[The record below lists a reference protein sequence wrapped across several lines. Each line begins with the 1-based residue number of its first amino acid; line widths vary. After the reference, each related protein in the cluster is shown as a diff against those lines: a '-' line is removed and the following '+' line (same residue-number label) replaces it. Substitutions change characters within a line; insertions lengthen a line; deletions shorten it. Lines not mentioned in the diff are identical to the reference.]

1 MKKILETFKSL
12 YTCEDS
18 GKTHL
23 TLALMF
29 LLPSLLGASIQF
41 LDKDFAEFQ
50 TSVIIMA
57 LIFAVLSIIPILFL
71 IGYYLR
77 FVNQRLSGE
86 KGIPTIDWGSV
97 TRGAK
102 AIPLYLVWALYV
114 AIPFLVYF
122 FILVAVFGGLFLVG
136 GANTLSL
143 ILSFFILMVGAF
155 LALIPVFIITPFIM
169 EVYFM
174 YCENFEYHKTLFNPL
189 LPFKFMKKAFK
200 DSMLVALKYLAVS
213 LVVNTA
219 FQFIIGL
226 LFLIIILLLFLIII
240 LFGAGIVICLK
251 ASTFDSSPLFI
262 SLVILIS
269 GLFGMFSAYASQ
281 IVGFAYSDNLIEVY
295 KEKIMSTNEELVS
308 ETQNETSEAE

>member
-57 LIFAVLSIIPILFL
+57 LIFAALSIIPILFL
-71 IGYYLR
+71 IGYYLK

-213 LVVNTA
+213 LVVK
-219 FQFIIGL
+219 
-226 LFLIIILLLFLIII
+226 I
-240 LFGAGIVICLK
+240 LFGAGIVIFLK

-262 SLVILIS
+262 SLVVLIS

-308 ETQNETSEAE
+308 ETQNEISEAE

>member
-29 LLPSLLGASIQF
+29 LLPSLLCVSIQF

-102 AIPLYLVWALYV
+102 AIPLYLAWALYV

-174 YCENFEYHKTLFNPL
+174 YCENIEYHKTLFNPL

-226 LFLIIILLLFLIII
+226 LFLIIIL
-240 LFGAGIVICLK
+240 FGAGIVIFLK

>member
-57 LIFAVLSIIPILFL
+57 LIFAALSIIPILFL

-226 LFLIIILLLFLIII
+226 LFLIIIL
-240 LFGAGIVICLK
+240 FGAGIVIFLK
-251 ASTFDSSPLFI
+251 ASAFDSSPLFI

-308 ETQNETSEAE
+308 ETQNEISEAE